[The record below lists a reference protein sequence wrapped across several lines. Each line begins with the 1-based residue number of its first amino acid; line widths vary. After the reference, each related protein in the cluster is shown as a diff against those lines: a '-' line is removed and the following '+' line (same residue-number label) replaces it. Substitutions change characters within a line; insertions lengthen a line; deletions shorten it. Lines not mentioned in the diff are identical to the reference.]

1 MLVLNRKTNE
11 SIIIGEDIVVTILEV
26 NGRRVQVG
34 IAAPAH
40 VSIRRQELQP
50 APRKLPAG
58 AVPALQNANEPSTR

>member
-50 APRKLPAG
+50 APRKLPVAG
-58 AVPALQNANEPSTR
+58 IPTLQNASDPSTR